1 MDAIKAVS
9 KRAIKKTAEG
19 TGDLIGNKIPDII
32 TNISR
37 KSPTELHLKNNDSNS
52 KIEVPKKD
60 TCLQKKGS
68 KLFMN

>member
-9 KRAIKKTAEG
+9 KRAIKKTADW

-37 KSPTELHLKNNDSNS
+37 KSPTELH
-52 KIEVPKKD
+52 
-60 TCLQKKGS
+60 
-68 KLFMN
+68 